1 MNFETGQTARNY
13 SDALS
18 VREEHPTYEIG
29 RVTSQHST
37 DLRWDREL
45 KNNLGRGKKI
55 RLSRRKVWT
64 TQYRPFTKQHCYVE
78 YVLVNNKYQM
88 DSIFPTADAANRA
101 ICVPGIGSTNP
112 FSALMV
118 DAMPDLHVMAFG
130 QCFPRYRYERSSGD
144 DMLQGRKGELV
155 RVDNIADSA
164 VRLFRARCGTV
175 RVTKDSIF
183 YYAYGVLHAP
193 SYRERFANDLAKE
206 MLRIPLPKDGI
217 ALKTFAAAGRK
228 LAKLHLDYD
237 DVKPWPVTF
246 AKGGWRARAGVDARS
261 WFRVEKMRL
270 PKGDRSVLRYNDNI
284 EIRDIPAS
292 AWEYEVN
299 GKTGIGW
306 VMDRQGVKKDSNSG
320 IVNDANDYAIETMG
334 DPAYPLRLLA
344 SVVRVSIETV
354 DIVNQLPEPDWGSQ

>member
-1 MNFETGQTARNY
+1 MVRNY

-45 KNNLGRGKKI
+45 KNNLRRGKKI
-55 RLSRRKVWT
+55 RFSRRKVWT

-130 QCFPRYRYERSSGD
+130 QCFPRYRYERSSGA

-183 YYAYGVLHAP
+183 YYVYGVLHAP
-193 SYRERFANDLAKE
+193 SYRERFANDLGKE
-206 MLRIPLPKDGI
+206 LPRIPLPKDGN
-217 ALKTFAAAGRK
+217 AFKTFVEAGRK
-228 LAKLHLDYD
+228 LAKQHLGYD
-237 DVKPWPVTF
+237 NVRPWAITF
-246 AKGGWRARAGVDARS
+246 AKGGWRPRAGIGAKS
-261 WFRVEKMRL
+261 WFRVEKTRH
-270 PKGDRSVLRYNDNI
+270 PKRDRSLVRYNDHI
-284 EIRDIPAS
+284 EISNVPES
-292 AWEYEVN
+292 AWDYQVN
-299 GKTGIGW
+299 GKPAITW
-306 VMDRQGVKKDSNSG
+306 VMERQGVSTDTRSG

-334 DPAYPLRLLA
+334 DPAYPLKLLA
-344 SVVRVSIETV
+344 RTIRVSVETV
-354 DIVNQLPEPDWGSQ
+354 SIVNRLPEPNWG